1 MEPFVGADHAISRSK
16 NAFVGMGEAMT
27 CSNKYYHF
35 YGRFMAS
42 TASKNVLFRG
52 GLCHELLL
60 KMALISWGG

>member
-52 GLCHELLL
+52 GLYHELLL